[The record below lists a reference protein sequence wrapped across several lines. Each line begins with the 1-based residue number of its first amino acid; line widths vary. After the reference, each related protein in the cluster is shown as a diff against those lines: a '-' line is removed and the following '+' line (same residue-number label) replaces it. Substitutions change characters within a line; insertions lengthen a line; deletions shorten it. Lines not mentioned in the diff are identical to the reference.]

1 MLLGAEGEA
10 DAEAVDPVV
19 ALAVLEP
26 LIEAGEE
33 GDAEA
38 GLEGEAEAGLEGEAE
53 AAEEGDA
60 AALFELLPLA
70 DDPRVA
76 EALMLEVTEGAAL
89 LLMLAE
95 LEELT
100 LALAEGEAV
109 IVKE

>member
-1 MLLGAEGEA
+1 MSVGAEGEA
-10 DAEAVDPVV
+10 DAEDEDPVV

-38 GLEGEAEAGLEGEAE
+38 GLDGEAEGEAET
-53 AAEEGDA
+53 AEEGDA

-95 LEELT
+95 AAELT

-109 IVKE
+109 MVKE